1 MVLQLIELTPDQAS
15 RAAADALIESAAKA
29 LAAGSAELVEAQVP
43 SDFGRVFLIAEEQA
57 PSAAA
62 DALNAAAITF
72 DDIAEVRLVGADLET
87 VKASKGSAQYLV
99 EWDLPEGLSMDKY
112 LARKAE
118 KSPLYANVPET
129 QFLRTYVREDM
140 GKCLCFYDA
149 PDTAAVERARDVV
162 DTPIDRLH
170 ELSQRD

>member
-1 MVLQLIELTPDQAS
+1 MALQLIELTSDQAD

-29 LAAGSAELVEAQVP
+29 LSAGNAELVEAQVP
-43 SDFGRVFLIAEEQA
+43 SDFGRVFLIAEERA
-57 PSAAA
+57 DSAAA
-62 DALNAAAITF
+62 DALNAASITF

-118 KSPLYANVPET
+118 KSPLYENVPET

-149 PDTAAVERARDVV
+149 PDTEAVERARQAV

>member
-1 MVLQLIELTPDQAS
+1 MALQLIELTPDRAD

-29 LAAGSAELVEAQVP
+29 LSAGNAELVEAQVP
-43 SDFGRVFLIAEEQA
+43 SDFGRVFLIAEERA
-57 PSAAA
+57 DSAAA
-62 DALNAAAITF
+62 DALNTASITF

-118 KSPLYANVPET
+118 KSPLYENVPET

-149 PDTAAVERARDVV
+149 PDTEAVERARQVV